1 MLVKRHRVIQ
11 SRRDPLLAG
20 LRPMKL
26 CLTFKAPRGIQS
38 QCLTEILPWCC
49 VEQKPALEAPA
60 NVLAIL
66 WMVAAICTGVPAQDR
81 GCLPPIRFKP
91 LIMIHFSWLQVILP
105 HISPHIKIRVTV
117 DVSESG
123 LDLIDRGW
131 GLDWAGCCAFDL
143 GALMGW

>member
-26 CLTFKAPRGIQS
+26 CLTFNAPRGIQS

-81 GCLPPIRFKP
+81 GCLQNADSS
-91 LIMIHFSWLQVILP
+91 H
-105 HISPHIKIRVTV
+105 
-117 DVSESG
+117 
-123 LDLIDRGW
+123 
-131 GLDWAGCCAFDL
+131 
-143 GALMGW
+143 

>member
-81 GCLPPIRFKP
+81 GCLQPMRIQAIDNDSFFRFCR
-91 LIMIHFSWLQVILP
+91 ILL

-117 DVSESG
+117 AFLELG
-123 LDLIDRGW
+123 LDLIIG
-131 GLDWAGCCAFDL
+131 GGV
-143 GALMGW
+143 

>member
-1 MLVKRHRVIQ
+1 MLKYVAKAEPGGKIAQLGGRLITSTARKLSKMFFTKFEKIMSGEESLPEEDDAGETTPSIQ

-81 GCLPPIRFKP
+81 GCLQNADSS
-91 LIMIHFSWLQVILP
+91 H
-105 HISPHIKIRVTV
+105 
-117 DVSESG
+117 
-123 LDLIDRGW
+123 
-131 GLDWAGCCAFDL
+131 
-143 GALMGW
+143 